1 MRPEITILLL
11 ERTTRS
17 GLLEKEPQDGRPG
30 CMLPLARSECI
41 VGTPASRG
49 NSERKQEIKE
59 ENSEEKRVVAM

>member
-1 MRPEITILLL
+1 MRPEITSRPL

-30 CMLPLARSECI
+30 CKLSLARSECI

-49 NSERKQEIKE
+49 NSERKQESKE
-59 ENSEEKRVVAM
+59 ENNEEKREVAM